1 MPCLGAMTF
10 CSQRALASGSTMWL
24 RPGPFCTIALPIPTI
39 GAPLAVLPQF
49 GGRSIL
55 GGCACSGP
63 SYPNH
68 DQNRLPNLLGKVA
81 PSRNHLFE
89 IWVQGRLFLLTD
101 FELQNRLIFVVTTRH
116 RASLLRKAAQ
126 RNLRNLDERLNSLK
140 GADWHTSTLVRSSGT
155 VHGIPHGARIG
166 HGSAGSLAIQ
176 TVLFAKCT
184 TPGNGSHKIRPAA
197 VTCGIPKRP

>member
-1 MPCLGAMTF
+1 MLCLGVKTF
-10 CSQRALASGSTMWL
+10 CPQRALASGPTMWL
-24 RPGPFCTIALPIPTI
+24 RRGPCCTIALTIPTI
-39 GAPLAVLPQF
+39 EALLAVLPQF
-49 GGRSIL
+49 GSGSIL
-55 GGCACSGP
+55 GGCPCTGP
-63 SYPNH
+63 SCTNH

-126 RNLRNLDERLNSLK
+126 RNLRNLDERLSSLK

-155 VHGIPHGARIG
+155 YVV
-166 HGSAGSLAIQ
+166 SLIE
-176 TVLFAKCT
+176 
-184 TPGNGSHKIRPAA
+184 PE
-197 VTCGIPKRP
+197 